1 MSELDK
7 LEEYLATKTINTAKS
22 YRLQYRKL
30 LELLDKDVNTS
41 GEKNI
46 ILASKTNKNVNSAQ
60 AMINVAVLIKRLYD
74 KPHAMLITQRDK
86 NKVFI
91 DMNIKQTNIEIQGKL
106 PAYKKLVEYTDNLYD
121 KNKYIDYVINYLLI
135 NYFVRNKDLLF
146 EIVQKKKDMTDQ
158 SKNYMWLPRHGKKC
172 EFVRQSYKTADVY
185 GKKSIIITDPKFIL
199 AIKRIYGCQKYNIH
213 SCGDIIPTETQVGYY
228 IKRATMDE
236 LGEGSYFK
244 IAVNEFKNDLQKLKE
259 MSYYRGTSVDTIINS
274 YDVDNT

>member
-1 MSELDK
+1 MTEVEK
-7 LEEYLATKTINTAKS
+7 LEEYLSNKTINTVKAYK
-22 YRLQYRKL
+22 LQYKKL
-30 LELLDKDVNTS
+30 LDLLDRDVNTS

-46 ILASKTNKNVNSAQ
+46 ILITKTNKNINTAQ
-60 AMINVAVLIKRLYD
+60 AMLNVAILIKRLYD
-74 KPHAMLITQRDK
+74 KPHDLLITQRDK
-86 NKVFI
+86 NKAFI

-106 PAYKKLVEYTDNLYD
+106 PAYKKLVEYTDKLYD
-121 KNKYIDYVINYLLI
+121 NNKYIDYVINYLLI

-146 EIVQKKKDMTDQ
+146 EIVQKKKDMVDQ
-158 SKNYMWLPRHGKKC
+158 SKNYMWLPKHGKKV
-172 EFVRQSYKTADVY
+172 EFVRQNYKTADVY

-199 AIKRIYGCQKYNIH
+199 AIKRIFGCQKYNLD
-213 SCGDIIPTETQVGYY
+213 CGDIIPTETQVGYY

>member
-1 MSELDK
+1 MTELDK
-7 LEEYLATKTINTAKS
+7 LEEYLSTKTINTSKS
-22 YRLQYRKL
+22 YKLQYKKL
-30 LELLDKDVNTS
+30 LDLLDRDINTS

-46 ILASKTNKNVNSAQ
+46 ILASKTNKNINSAQ
-60 AMINVAVLIKRLYD
+60 AMLNVAILIKRLYD
-74 KPHAMLITQRDK
+74 KPHDILITQRDK

-106 PAYKKLVEYTDNLYD
+106 PAYKKLVEYTNNLYD

-146 EIVQKKKDMTDQ
+146 EIVSKKKDMVDQ
-158 SKNYMWLPRHGKKC
+158 SKNYMWLPKHGKKV

-199 AIKRIYGCQKYNIH
+199 AIKRIFGCQKYNLD
-213 SCGDIIPTETQVGYY
+213 CGDIIPTESQVGYY
-228 IKRATMDE
+228 IKKATMDE

-259 MSYYRGTSVDTIINS
+259 MSLYRGTSVDTIISS

>member
-1 MSELDK
+1 MTEVEK
-7 LEEYLATKTINTAKS
+7 LEEYLSTKTINTVKAYK
-22 YRLQYRKL
+22 LQYKKL
-30 LELLDKDVNTS
+30 LDLLDRDVNTS

-46 ILASKTNKNVNSAQ
+46 ILITKTNKNINTAQ
-60 AMINVAVLIKRLYD
+60 AMLNVAILIKRLYD
-74 KPHAMLITQRDK
+74 KPHSLLLAERDK
-86 NKVFI
+86 NKTFI
-91 DMNIKQTNIEIQGKL
+91 DLNIKQTNIEIQGKL

-146 EIVQKKKDMTDQ
+146 EIVQKKKDMVDQ
-158 SKNYMWLPRHGKKC
+158 SKNYMWLPKHNRKC
-172 EFVRQSYKTADVY
+172 ELVRQNYKTANVY

-199 AIKRIYGCQKYNIH
+199 AIKRIFGCQKYNLD
-213 SCGDIIPTETQVGYY
+213 CGDIIPNETQVGYY
-228 IKRATMDE
+228 IKKATMDE

-259 MSYYRGTSVDTIINS
+259 MSNYRGTSVDTIINS